1 MEFAAYFTCYA
12 LPCTQPYRTRGQPI
26 ITAVGLAQHAVRKHS
41 VIRRARTLS
50 KHQII
55 DIHRA
60 HGRQARLLF
69 AVHAG

>member
-41 VIRRARTLS
+41 VTHRARTLN
-50 KHQII
+50 KRQTT
-55 DIHRA
+55 DIPRA
-60 HGRQARLLF
+60 HAHG
-69 AVHAG
+69 

>member
-41 VIRRARTLS
+41 VIRRA
-50 KHQII
+50 H
-55 DIHRA
+55 
-60 HGRQARLLF
+60 AR
-69 AVHAG
+69 